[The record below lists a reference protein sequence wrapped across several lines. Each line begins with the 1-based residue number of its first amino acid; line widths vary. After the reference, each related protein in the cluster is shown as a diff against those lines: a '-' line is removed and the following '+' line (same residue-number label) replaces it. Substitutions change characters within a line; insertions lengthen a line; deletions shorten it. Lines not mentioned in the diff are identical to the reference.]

1 LEIVVFLE
9 YVTGLVLTTLG
20 FQLVSMVLAVIP
32 ALAMAATSRL
42 RTPSLEFG
50 NAFATQVVLGALYS
64 SLIAIVTKLYTMQ
77 HGVVHAW
84 IYVAS
89 GFVATYLVLGD
100 AAHRRMKEIGQNP
113 ESRSPTAEGAA
124 QGAAIGLLVGLVAY
138 LISYFLPAL
147 LGFLPGAS
155 GLFGWVI
162 LVSDWLSSIW
172 LLQIIVLI
180 VAFAYVLK
188 GAIAVLIVTSL
199 LLHSLRTVRWRPF
212 GRRAA

>member
-1 LEIVVFLE
+1 
-9 YVTGLVLTTLG
+9 
-20 FQLVSMVLAVIP
+20 
-32 ALAMAATSRL
+32 
-42 RTPSLEFG
+42 
-50 NAFATQVVLGALYS
+50 
-64 SLIAIVTKLYTMQ
+64 
-77 HGVVHAW
+77 
-84 IYVAS
+84 
-89 GFVATYLVLGD
+89 
-100 AAHRRMKEIGQNP
+100 MKEIGQTP